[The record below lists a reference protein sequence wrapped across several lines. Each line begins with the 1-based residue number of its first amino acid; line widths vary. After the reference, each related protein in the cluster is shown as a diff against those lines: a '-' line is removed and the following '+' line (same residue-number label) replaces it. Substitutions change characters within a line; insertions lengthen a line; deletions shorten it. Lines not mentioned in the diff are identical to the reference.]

1 MARQR
6 YGTPRQPTEQTRD
19 SRVSRDAT
27 GGRVRQTPRQTT
39 RQTTRQSARQATR
52 RNSRKKPSRGWPQI
66 LVIVGVVALV
76 AIGVAL
82 MMRPKESVQ
91 QGIYP
96 VEYREAILESCER
109 HNVSPQLVCAIIK
122 CESNWREDVESAAG
136 AVGLMQVMPSTASSL
151 VGLGYVDEAAYPS
164 ENLADPLINIEY
176 GCATLDF
183 LQHQFE
189 NEEEVIAAYN
199 AGVGTVQNWLAAPG
213 ASSFKDRI
221 SYPETLAYLNRV
233 LDALANY
240 EILYD
245 DGLKER

>member
-1 MARQR
+1 MAEKR
-6 YGTPRQPTEQTRD
+6 YGTPRQATAQPRNSRD
-19 SRVSRDAT
+19 SRASRDAT
-27 GGRVRQTPRQTT
+27 DSRARR
-39 RQTTRQSARQATR
+39 SARR
-52 RNSRKKPSRGWPQI
+52 SSRKKPSRGWPQI

-164 ENLADPLINIEY
+164 DNLADPLINIEY

-213 ASSFKDRI
+213 TSSFKDRI

-240 EILYD
+240 RELYD
-245 DGLKER
+245 DGLNER